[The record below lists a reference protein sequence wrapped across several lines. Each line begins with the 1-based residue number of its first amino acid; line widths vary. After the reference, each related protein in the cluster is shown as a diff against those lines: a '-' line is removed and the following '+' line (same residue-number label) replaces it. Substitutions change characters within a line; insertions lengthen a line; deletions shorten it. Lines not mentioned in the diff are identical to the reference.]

1 MLPCGALLRGEAYY
15 TIIKI
20 LVLCEGVVQI
30 RFRTLSVSFLLFFIS
45 ISFVQAGSFKVF
57 PLRLDLDQKTK
68 TTLFKISNTG
78 DQAVTIQL
86 ESALWFQDDSGEDQ
100 YKPTSDIV
108 FFPKIVKVAKGEQRI
123 IRIGYR
129 GGPANRTEKSYRIF
143 AQELPERSEKS
154 GNLSFALRFSV
165 PIFVHGKNNIAKP
178 QIADAKMKNG
188 SLSVRM
194 KNVGGEHLIVKS
206 VSVSGKT
213 SSGQEVFTESAG
225 GWYVLPNS
233 IRDFLVNLPEEPC
246 VKAKKLDFSVQI
258 ADKFYSNSIPV
269 NVTECVMLDTME
281 NKRFSFEQ

>member
-1 MLPCGALLRGEAYY
+1 
-15 TIIKI
+15 
-20 LVLCEGVVQI
+20 VQI
-30 RFRTLSVSFLLFFIS
+30 LIRTLSVSFLILFIS
-45 ISFVQAGSFKVF
+45 ISFVEAGSFKVF

-78 DQAVTIQL
+78 EQAVTIQL

-100 YKPTSDIV
+100 YKPTADIV
-108 FFPKIVKVAKGEQRI
+108 FFPKIVKVDKGEQRI

-129 GGPANRTEKSYRIF
+129 GAPANRIEKSYRIF

-165 PIFVHGKNNIAKP
+165 PIFVHGKNAIAKP
-178 QIADAKMKNG
+178 EIADAEMKNG

-194 KNVGGEHLIVKS
+194 KNSGGEHLIVKS
-206 VSVSGKT
+206 VSVRGKT
-213 SSGQEVFTESAG
+213 GDGLEIFSESAG

-233 IRDFLVNLPEEPC
+233 VRDFLVSLPEEPC
-246 VKAKKLDFSVQI
+246 GRAKKLDFSVQI
-258 ADKFYSNSIPV
+258 SDKFYSNTIPV
-269 NVTECVMLDTME
+269 NTAECVMLDTME